1 MDWVSPYGG
10 CYACW
15 LQPLGLSVIEMY
27 AWVPWFHELA
37 KSIADG
43 TPGQL
48 AERARRVEWRRDG
61 SESPLLKYEPHNVD
75 PFSFI
80 YTISANCG
88 ALESRTRVI
97 GSVST
102 VFELKAKLRI
112 DLDDAF
118 YFPQGLPQ
126 NTLFHDGKGGDPELL
141 WELLRDALQ
150 GIDSLRA
157 EKFDRALEIKGV
169 GIAKLTQAL
178 FLINAHEFAP
188 YDKSTRSRVGSASSA
203 SPDWSLYRRAIDEM
217 RAAFPGCELYEINLF
232 AYLTRSKQ
240 IRVGPNTFQ
249 VSSNVFGDN
258 VDRWDDFD
266 RQSSVFTGGQA
277 PGTEFGRDDGPFSN
291 AYPLDA
297 PDRGDVMLAR
307 CGGKGR
313 GIGIV
318 WNNDYRT
325 QLAAESRVH
334 VIWLNKAREGLG
346 GGIALQRGFTRADKI
361 ADAFRSCRAYE
372 PTFAMLDGLRVVD
385 GLTREAVLSALADF
399 DQLGREEF
407 LGRYGQ
413 RPSRSRWI
421 QHDGRQYDMKPVWRA
436 AFGHMDATG
445 ALARDDPKYFLSSDL
460 VQKHLEALGFEIGG
474 DINVDQDAPDGQQ
487 LNRILYGPPGTGKTW
502 HTVNLALEI
511 VDGHQEGRHDR
522 ERFDAL
528 AFDPVRGT
536 GNIAMVTFHQNF
548 AYEDFVE
555 GIRPVL
561 ASDVGGLRYEL
572 HQGLFKLIADAAGR
586 RPGERFVLII
596 DEINRGN
603 IARIFGELITLI
615 EDSRRLGRSEATH
628 VTLPYSKELFGV
640 PGNLHLLGTMNTAD
654 RSIQLLDTALRR
666 RFAFVEM
673 MPDPDH
679 PRMAQIDGVD
689 CGRMLRTIN
698 DRIACLLDREHQV
711 GHTYLLDIGDMAKLA
726 RSFRTQIFPLL
737 QEYFFDDWS
746 KIKAVLGASP
756 FVMVRQPGTGILD
769 QAFMDEDRRLFGR
782 LPDNDP
788 QWESPDAYRAIY
800 AAEPDPAEGD

>member
-1 MDWVSPYGG
+1 
-10 CYACW
+10 
-15 LQPLGLSVIEMY
+15 MY

-37 KSIADG
+37 KSIANG

-48 AERARRVEWRRDG
+48 AERAQRVEWRPDG
-61 SESPLLKYEPHNVD
+61 SEPPLLKYEPHNVD

-80 YTISANCG
+80 YTVSANCG
-88 ALESRTRVI
+88 ARESRTRVI

-169 GIAKLTQAL
+169 GLAKLTQTL

-188 YDKSTRSRVGSASSA
+188 YDKSTRPWVGSASSA
-203 SPDWSLYRRAIDEM
+203 TPDWSLYRRAIDEM

-232 AYLTRSKQ
+232 AYLTHSGRLS
-240 IRVGPNTFQ
+240 VGPNTFQ
-249 VSSNVFGDN
+249 VSSYVSGDD

-266 RQSSVFTGGQA
+266 RQSSVFTGAQA

-307 CGGKGR
+307 CGGEGR

-318 WNNDYRT
+318 WSNDYRNE
-325 QLAAESRVH
+325 LAADSQLH
-334 VIWLNKAREGLG
+334 VIWLNKAREALG
-346 GGIALQRGFTRADKI
+346 GGISLQRGFTRADKI
-361 ADAFRSCRAYE
+361 ADAFRRCQTYGQ
-372 PTFAMLDGLRVVD
+372 TFATLDGLRVVD
-385 GLTREAVLSALADF
+385 GLTRESVLSALAEF
-399 DQLGREEF
+399 DRLGREEF
-407 LGRYGQ
+407 LGRYGP

-436 AFGHMDATG
+436 AFGHMDG
-445 ALARDDPKYFLSSDL
+445 PGPLARDDPKYFLSSDL